1 MEQHKCKHIVRQR
14 PHFRVCDITDNFTC
28 VSANITL
35 FPGMPPIF
43 SGNHVDTICG
53 FSLWSI
59 HGVML
64 YEFCSYRPT
73 HKVIYLWV
81 RFLIMILLK
90 NHQWMLPFE
99 SNVDSLYESI
109 SSFKVII
116 IGDKDTIWFQG
127 TYSVLVWGLKGL
139 RWNWSVTAS
148 PPLTITSNLSTYIL
162 NQHIQ
167 SDLFRPILFTIHQ
180 L

>member
-1 MEQHKCKHIVRQR
+1 MELS
-14 PHFRVCDITDNFTC
+14 FTC

-53 FSLWSI
+53 FSLWSMQGI
-59 HGVML
+59 TL
-64 YEFCSYRPT
+64 YELFSFRPT
-73 HKVIYLWV
+73 YIVIYLWKQLFAMV
-81 RFLIMILLK
+81 LVKELS
-90 NHQWMLPFE
+90 WTLPFE

-116 IGDKDTIWFQG
+116 IDGKDTIWFQG
-127 TYSVLVWGLKGL
+127 TYSVFVWGLNGL

-148 PPLTITSNLSTYIL
+148 PPLTITSNLSMHIL
-162 NQHIQ
+162 NQYI
-167 SDLFRPILFTIHQ
+167 SND
-180 L
+180 